1 MDWICIKILKNK
13 NKNKQIVLAYEQ
25 YYYLQLKKKKS
36 NMIHYL
42 WDLETDYYLS
52 Q

>member
-1 MDWICIKILKNK
+1 MGWICIKILKNK
-13 NKNKQIVLAYEQ
+13 NKKIVLAYEQ